1 MRGLQRMGNTLK
13 GFLRDKRALTPVLSS
28 LLLTVIAVAAMSI
41 ATSATYVITTN
52 MRETMSERV
61 VAEDVWF
68 NPATHTI
75 DVYLSNVGKVN
86 IHVSNVYVNHTSQP
100 FLTPFNLE
108 IKGSGWLSIVYDW
121 NSGNLYYVDIVTSRG
136 THIASQYR
144 AP

>member
-1 MRGLQRMGNTLK
+1 MMGKGLSKLLRR
-13 GFLRDKRALTPVLSS
+13 FLRDKRAITPVLSS
-28 LLLTVIAVAAMSI
+28 LLLTVIAVGGMAI

-52 MRETMSERV
+52 MKETMSERI

-86 IHVSNVYVNHTSQP
+86 IHVSNVYVNHTSQSYNS
-100 FLTPFNLE
+100 PFNLE
-108 IKGSGWLSIVYDW
+108 IGDNSSLTIVYSW
-121 NSGNLYYVDIVTSRG
+121 SSGNLYYIDIVTNRG
-136 THIASQYR
+136 THIASNYR

>member
-1 MRGLQRMGNTLK
+1 MGNTLK

>member
-1 MRGLQRMGNTLK
+1 MRKLLREFMGN
-13 GFLRDKRALTPVLSS
+13 KRAITPVLSS

-52 MRETMSERV
+52 LKETMSERV

-68 NPATHTI
+68 NNATNTI

-100 FLTPFNLE
+100 YDAPFNLE
-108 IKGSGWLSIVYDW
+108 IERHGWLSIVYDW
-121 NSGNLYYVDIVTSRG
+121 NAGDLYYVDIVTNRG
-136 THIASQYR
+136 MHIASEYR

>member
-1 MRGLQRMGNTLK
+1 VRGRKGMGGFVRGL
-13 GFLRDKRALTPVLSS
+13 LRDKRAITPILSS
-28 LLLTVIAVAAMSI
+28 LLLTVIAVGAMAI
-41 ATSATYVITTN
+41 ATSATFVITTN
-52 MRETMSERV
+52 MKETMSERI

-86 IHVSNVYVNHTSQP
+86 VHVSNVYVNHTSQP
-100 FLTPFNLE
+100 FNTPFNLE
-108 IKGSGWLSIVYDW
+108 LDGHRWLVIVYSW
-121 NSGNLYYVDIVTSRG
+121 NSGNLYYVDIVTNRG